1 MVIIIDVIIELEKFK
16 DEQLRLYYSYF
27 IEKNA

>member
-16 DEQLRLYYSYF
+16 DEQLRLYFYLF
-27 IEKNA
+27 DEKNA